1 MSQNCQNEYPNS
13 SSLAQDSN
21 RKNGEFHSE
30 DESFMENE
38 AIAEPLSDEELVNVS
53 GGANEEDGDLSHQQA
68 MYPLVEKRP
77 SLLEPGP
84 TFPAP
89 PRSEDSV

>member
-1 MSQNCQNEYPNS
+1 MSQNRQNENPNS

-21 RKNGEFHSE
+21 RKNDKSQHE

-38 AIAEPLSDEELVNVS
+38 AIAEPLSNEELVNVS
-53 GGANEEDGDLSHQQA
+53 GGANEEASDLSHQEA
-68 MYPLVEKRP
+68 MYRLVEKRP

-89 PRSEDSV
+89 PCSEDSV

>member
-1 MSQNCQNEYPNS
+1 MSQNRQNKYPSS

-21 RKNGEFHSE
+21 RKNDEFHSE
-30 DESFMENE
+30 DEAFMKNE
-38 AIAEPLSDEELVNVS
+38 AIAEPLSNDELVNVS
-53 GGANEEDGDLSHQQA
+53 GGANEEVSDLSHQEA
-68 MYPLVEKRP
+68 MYRLVEKRS
-77 SLLEPGP
+77 SLLEPGT

>member
-1 MSQNCQNEYPNS
+1 MSQNHQDEYPNS

-21 RKNGEFHSE
+21 RKNDESHSE
-30 DESFMENE
+30 DEAFMGNK
-38 AIAEPLSDEELVNVS
+38 AIAEPLSNKELANVS
-53 GGANEEDGDLSHQQA
+53 GGVNEEASDLSHQEA
-68 MYPLVEKRP
+68 IYRLVEKRP